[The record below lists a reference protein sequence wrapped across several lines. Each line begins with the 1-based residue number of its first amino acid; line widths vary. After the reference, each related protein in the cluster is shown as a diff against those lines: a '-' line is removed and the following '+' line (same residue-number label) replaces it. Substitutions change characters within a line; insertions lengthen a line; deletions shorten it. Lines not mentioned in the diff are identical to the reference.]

1 MKRTRFVAVL
11 CIVLVSAFAV
21 MPLSAADK
29 ATEEVIDWNGRLEG
43 EEQVPVWLRTLRR
56 GNAVN
61 YCQEMGLMSK
71 INREW
76 MVPTGS
82 ESYVGWEDGLVAAR
96 ATGFMAVGQTIA
108 TQISSSI
115 GSSLSDG
122 AKSNIQRIALTS
134 VTTITGLQ
142 FEGYHWYEVVKEV
155 VTGQD
160 RNGKPMTSKQH
171 VWYVYAFYSMD
182 RQTYNTL
189 LKLALQKICRDSG
202 FTKEEATLIA
212 TRGLEILDERYRAKE
227 DFQQKIANEQQEM
240 RLAWQRQQMGIQ
252 QSFVNQQLDH
262 GDRVMT
268 MAEQNQRNQNDLA
281 NRNASNLYNQQTMGK
296 VNSNQ
301 IANRNVD
308 TQQQQIQSTTEQL
321 QSRDNAVQ
329 EMARANAASNATQAV
344 ENSAILA
351 EAAAQTG
358 SNQTPASVGYEET
371 TIMNDPLALLM
382 GL

>member
-1 MKRTRFVAVL
+1 MKKTRFIAVL
-11 CIVLVSAFAV
+11 CTMLVSAFAV
-21 MPLSAADK
+21 LPLAAAEKD
-29 ATEEVIDWNGRLEG
+29 TEEIVDWNGRLEG
-43 EEQVPVWLRTLRR
+43 EEQVPAWLRTLRR

-82 ESYVGWEDGLVAAR
+82 QSYVGWEDGLVAAR

-108 TQISSSI
+108 TQVSSSI

-122 AKSNIQRIALTS
+122 AKSNIQRIALSS
-134 VTTITGLQ
+134 VTNVTGLQ

-155 VTGQD
+155 VTGHD
-160 RNGKPMTSKQH
+160 KNGKATTSKQH

-182 RQTYNTL
+182 RQTYNTM

-212 TRGLEILDERYRAKE
+212 TRGLEILDEKYRAKE
-227 DFQQKIANEQQEM
+227 EFQQKIEQEQQEM

-262 GDRVMT
+262 ADRTMT

-281 NRNASNLYNQQTMGK
+281 NRNASNLYNQQTMGQ
-296 VNSNQ
+296 VNRNQ
-301 IANRNVD
+301 IDNRNVD
-308 TQQQQIQSTTEQL
+308 TQQQQISATTNQL
-321 QSRDNAVQ
+321 ESRDRAVT
-329 EMARANAASNATQAV
+329 ETARANANANATKEVA
-344 ENSAILA
+344 NSAILA
-351 EAAAQTG
+351 EAAAQSG
-358 SNQTPASVGYEET
+358 SNNTPADVSRSET